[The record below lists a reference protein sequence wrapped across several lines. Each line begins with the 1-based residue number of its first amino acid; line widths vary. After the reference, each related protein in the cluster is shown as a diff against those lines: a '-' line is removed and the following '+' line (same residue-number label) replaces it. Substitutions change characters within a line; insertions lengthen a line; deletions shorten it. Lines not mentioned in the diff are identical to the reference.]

1 MAKKQ
6 KKKSP
11 GSIATNR
18 RARFEYQIEQTLE
31 AGIVLEGWEVKSIRD
46 GKIQIT
52 ESFVQ
57 IDKNEAYL
65 YGMTITPLISAST
78 HINPIM
84 QRPRKLL
91 LHRYELDRMI
101 GAVERKG
108 YALVPTSIYWKNGKI
123 KVEVGLGKGKKAHD
137 KRATAKDR
145 DWAREKE
152 RLMKH

>member
-1 MAKKQ
+1 MAKQ

-18 RARFEYQIEQTLE
+18 RARFEYHIEQTME
-31 AGIVLEGWEVKSIRD
+31 AGLVLEGWEVKSIRD
-46 GKIQIT
+46 GKVQIT

-65 YGMTITPLISAST
+65 YGASITPLLSAST
-78 HINPIM
+78 HISPIAN
-84 QRPRKLL
+84 RPRKLL

-108 YALVPTSIYWKNGKI
+108 YALVPTSMYWKGGKI
-123 KVEVGLGKGKKAHD
+123 KIEIGLGKGKKAHD
-137 KRATAKDR
+137 KRATSKDR
-145 DWAREKE
+145 DWARQKE
-152 RLMKH
+152 RLLKH